1 MSYFLYIPLKISP
14 LDTFTEILFKCKCY
28 TARISVLLDEH
39 RPKKQSE
46 TVEPG
51 GSLKQNQAPYRLWLA
66 SPAPQFKIH
75 SAIPRD
81 SRPNFTIEK
90 ESCRNFAHSLLR
102 EWYIGSLKFYNW
114 SLY

>member
-28 TARISVLLDEH
+28 SARISVLLDEH

-66 SPAPQFKIH
+66 SPCPPIQNTLCHPQRFK
-75 SAIPRD
+75 
-81 SRPNFTIEK
+81 TQ
-90 ESCRNFAHSLLR
+90 
-102 EWYIGSLKFYNW
+102 
-114 SLY
+114 LYD